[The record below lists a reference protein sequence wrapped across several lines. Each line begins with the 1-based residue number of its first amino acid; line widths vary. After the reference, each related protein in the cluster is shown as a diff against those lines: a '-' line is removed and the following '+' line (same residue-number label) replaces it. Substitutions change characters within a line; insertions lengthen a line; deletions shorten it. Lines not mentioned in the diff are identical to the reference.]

1 VAAVAFVTAP
11 AGGDGAAG
19 GRQGTIGVVG
29 DADFVT
35 NLHLNVLGNR
45 DLFLATAG
53 LLGRADPLVAARP
66 PGPQGGTFSSLTLT
80 ANQARVILWGGSFAP
95 AIALGAVAALLAR
108 RRQTA

>member
-1 VAAVAFVTAP
+1 VAAVAYVA
-11 AGGDGAAG
+11 AGDGRPDG
-19 GRQGTIGVVG
+19 IVVVVG

-80 ANQARVILWGGSFAP
+80 AREARVVLWGGSIVP
-95 AIALGAVAALLAR
+95 AIGLGAVAALLAR
-108 RRQTA
+108 RRRSA